1 VHGLPVY
8 GFTPPDTDGAPV
20 PGHLDMPAKPSLSH
34 HASQKGIHTIKPPNN
49 MTGMSCHSGSASHTD
64 IGTGSQSI
72 QRRPAN
78 NI

>member
-1 VHGLPVY
+1 
-8 GFTPPDTDGAPV
+8 
-20 PGHLDMPAKPSLSH
+20 MPAKPSLSH

-49 MTGMSCHSGSASHTD
+49 MTGMCCHSGSASHTD